1 MYRKSVLLALTL
13 VFALNSAYSQNLKP
27 VDEGP
32 KHFEYKYKK
41 DDSYRILS
49 TVNEDVY
56 INGYLHHKA
65 EILNRVSVKITSVN
79 EAEKTAVHSGKFM
92 TSEKS
97 VLVGTADKQT
107 FNFGE
112 EYLSEFS
119 RDRFGVY
126 TIDESYFMPVVRDV
140 PVFPDKSVSVGEEWT
155 YDGHEAH
162 DLRRAF
168 DLKTPYKVPFTA
180 HYKYLGVV
188 EQDKKRLDMIQVYYE
203 LEFTLKSKN
212 MNSMDENPETTKGFS
227 SQIIFWDNDKGT
239 IDSYK
244 ETFKII
250 IETNLGNVLVFT
262 GQAHAEVT
270 EFNRTATKENVESI
284 EKKISDLGV
293 ENVNVKAGEKGL
305 TISIENIQFEADSDI
320 LRESEKQKLK
330 KLAQILKE
338 YPDNDLLVTGH
349 TALRGTF
356 ESRQELSEK
365 RASSV
370 ADYLISI
377 GVKDKYHIFTQGK
390 GGQEPVASNNTGE
403 GRSKNRRVEITLLDN

>member
-1 MYRKSVLLALTL
+1 MSKRTLLSVTFILTL
-13 VFALNSAYSQNLKP
+13 LSSAFTQNLKP

-32 KHFEYKYKK
+32 RHFEYKYKK

-65 EILNRVSVKITSVN
+65 EILNRVSVNISNVDEN
-79 EAEKTAVHSGKFM
+79 AKTAVHTGKFM

-97 VLVGTADKQT
+97 VLVGSTDKQT
-107 FNFGE
+107 FTFGE
-112 EYLSEFS
+112 EYSSVFT

-126 TIDESYFMPVVRDV
+126 TIDDTYFMPVVRDV
-140 PVFPDKSVSVGEEWT
+140 PVFPDKSISVGEEWT
-155 YDGHEAH
+155 FKGHEAH

-168 DLKTPYKVPFTA
+168 DLKTPYKVPFEA

-188 EQDKKRLDMIQVYYE
+188 EKDNRKLDLIQVYYE
-203 LEFTLKSKN
+203 LEFTVKSKN
-212 MNSMDENPETTKGFS
+212 LNSMDENPETTNGFS
-227 SQIIFWDNDKGT
+227 SQLIFWDNDKGA

-244 ETFKII
+244 ESFKIVI
-250 IETNLGNVLVFT
+250 KTNLGNTLTFT

-270 EFNRTATKENVESI
+270 EFIRTATKENVEDL

-293 ENVNVKAGEKGL
+293 ENVNVKASEKGL
-305 TISIENIQFEADSDI
+305 TLSIENIQFEADSNILRDSEKKKLQKLADI
-320 LRESEKQKLK
+320 LNQ
-330 KLAQILKE
+330 
-338 YPDNDLLVTGH
+338 YPNNDLLVTGH

-356 ESRQELSEK
+356 ESRQELSEQ
-365 RASSV
+365 RASAV
-370 ADYLISI
+370 ADYLISL

-390 GGQEPVASNNTGE
+390 GGQEPIASNDTE
-403 GRSKNRRVEITLLDN
+403 AGRSKNRRVEITVLDN